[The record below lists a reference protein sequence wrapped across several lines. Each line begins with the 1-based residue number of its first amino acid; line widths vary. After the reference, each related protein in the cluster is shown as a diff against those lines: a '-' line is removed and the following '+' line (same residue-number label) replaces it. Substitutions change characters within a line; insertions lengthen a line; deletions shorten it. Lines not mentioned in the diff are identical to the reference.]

1 MWRVSHQGTLEV
13 CWGKWSYC
21 QWWNINGVSWKE
33 NSDGS
38 IWERSNH
45 LPLATMNPQ
54 HYGQPLSF
62 TAINTNIET
71 TSDRNRDLS
80 PKPLLNCE
88 VSPRIKLFLNRHAL
102 ISLWQRCNLFSRIG
116 LIPCPDPSKH
126 FPSYD
131 APATEPA
138 TLSQEDEMKPPDPK
152 KRKRGEKGVDTPE
165 VTEVSATPSFPTIPR
180 NRLMIQRRRAQNRES
195 QRTFSRRKEEREKQ
209 LQEQIDVLETQH
221 NNLVK
226 SYVSLEQNCQLAKK
240 ELDAL
245 TRLRHENEMASSMSE
260 LGGEIEMSENG
271 VARQEEGMDRDLTEI
286 LFA

>member
-1 MWRVSHQGTLEV
+1 
-13 CWGKWSYC
+13 
-21 QWWNINGVSWKE
+21 
-33 NSDGS
+33 
-38 IWERSNH
+38 
-45 LPLATMNPQ
+45 MNPQ
-54 HYGQPLSF
+54 HYGQPPSF

-88 VSPRIKLFLNRHAL
+88 
-102 ISLWQRCNLFSRIG
+102 RCNLFSRIG

-126 FPSYD
+126 FPTYD
-131 APATEPA
+131 APATEPE

-152 KRKRGEKGVDTPE
+152 KRKRGAKGVDTPE
-165 VTEVSATPSFPTIPR
+165 VTE
-180 NRLMIQRRRAQNRES
+180 RRRAQNRES

-240 ELDAL
+240 ELVAL
-245 TRLRHENEMASSMSE
+245 KSLRHENEMAGSMSE
-260 LGGEIEMSENG
+260 LGGEIEMSESG
-271 VARQEEGMDRDLTEI
+271 VARQEEGVDRDLTDI
-286 LFA
+286 LFT